1 MRFVEVSPGRLELLS
16 GEPARPAEGEVRVRV
31 RACGICG
38 TDLHLLHGMTLPRG
52 ADYPVRPG
60 HEVAGQVIETAAP
73 DAGVRVGDQVVLHP
87 LAPCGRC
94 AACRSG
100 RDRNCGNARVLGI
113 HAAGGLAD
121 EVIWPASRMV
131 VTHGLEP
138 LSAAILADA
147 VATAYRALRLAELHP
162 GESLCVLGAGGVGT
176 HVLELARI
184 LHPDVQLVGVVNS
197 PASADRLTG
206 QGFQVERGVD
216 RIGAR
221 MRDRFGSIDAVVD
234 FSGAAAAPGQATR
247 MLAPG
252 GRLIFG
258 SVLEGTL
265 DVGAAMTVQTKEL
278 SVKGVYASSLQDLR
292 DVVDLAARPDGLDL
306 GPSVTHTLA
315 LEDAAQAFALLESR
329 PPGLVRMVITV

>member
-1 MRFVEVSPGRLELLS
+1 MRYVEVSPGRLELRS
-16 GEPARPAEGEVRVRV
+16 GEPARPADGEVRVRV

-52 ADYPVRPG
+52 AAYPVRPG
-60 HEVAGQVIETAAP
+60 HEVAGEVVEIAAP
-73 DAGVRVGDQVVLHP
+73 GAHLRVGDQVVLHP

-94 AACRSG
+94 PACTTG

-138 LSAAILADA
+138 SSAAILADA
-147 VATAYRALRLAELHP
+147 VATAYRALRMAGLGP
-162 GESLCVLGAGGVGT
+162 DGTLCVLGAGGVGT

-184 LHPDVQLVGVVNS
+184 LHPDVQLIGVVNS
-197 PASADRLTG
+197 PASAERLTG
-206 QGFQVERGVD
+206 QGFQVELGID

-221 MRDRFGSIDAVVD
+221 MRERFGLIDAVVD
-234 FSGAAAAPGQATR
+234 FSGAAAAPAQATR
-247 MLAPG
+247 MLAQG
-252 GRLIFG
+252 GRLVFG

-265 DVGAAMTVQTKEL
+265 DVGPAMTIQTKEL
-278 SVKGVYASSLQDLR
+278 SITGVYASSLQDLR
-292 DVVDLAARPDGLDL
+292 DVVDLAERPNGLDL
-306 GPSVTHTLA
+306 ASSVTHTAA
-315 LEDAAQAFALLESR
+315 LEDAAQAFAQLESR
-329 PPGLVRMVITV
+329 PPGLVRMVLTV